1 MIKLSGPKEPQCVF
15 LTDPHY
21 LIVQKTNSIFLPVAK
36 ETYLLH

>member
-1 MIKLSGPKEPQCVF
+1 MIKQGSPKEPQCVF

-21 LIVQKTNSIFLPVAK
+21 LIVQKTGTMFLHVAK